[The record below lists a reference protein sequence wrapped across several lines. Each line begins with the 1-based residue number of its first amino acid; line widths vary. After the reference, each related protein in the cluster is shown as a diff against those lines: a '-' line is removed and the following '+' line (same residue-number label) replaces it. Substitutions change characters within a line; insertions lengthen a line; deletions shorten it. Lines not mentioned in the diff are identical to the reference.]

1 MIKIA
6 MMLGTILILTGFCN
20 LVNAGKYNRSFNGRI
35 TWVTANDGEA
45 LEKEMEMTEQMSAL
59 EDPFHSL
66 DSMLQWAIGNS
77 DPEQLRRTAQEFQR
91 LNPIELERRQA
102 EIKELMEKLKMP
114 SDAELMKIAIA
125 DLNNLSLSVEDH
137 HRALHELLVLV
148 EPIDNANDL
157 NKLGGLTAVVGEL
170 YRIEE
175 ELRTT
180 AAWVL
185 GKASQNNPVVQKQ
198 ILELGVLP
206 KLMRMVKSICSEE
219 AVKAL
224 YAVSAVIRNN
234 LDGQAVFNIEGGA
247 LMLQDIMSNSS
258 SDIRL
263 HKKSLF
269 LVADLI
275 DQAMETISPSPPFQA
290 DKELLKSVVDLLSVP
305 DLDMQEKALVTIRSL
320 LQIHSTNAQVFK
332 DFCHFES
339 ALKRLG
345 RELEELMLDDKWGDF
360 ARDVEALRQEVVS
373 IFYTKLE

>member
-1 MIKIA
+1 MIKMA
-6 MMLGTILILTGFCN
+6 MMVGTILILTGLCN
-20 LVNAGKYNRSFNGRI
+20 LVNAGKNNRSFNGRI

-198 ILELGVLP
+198 ILELAVLP

-305 DLDMQEKALVTIRSL
+305 DLDMQEKALVAIRSL
-320 LQIHSTNAQVFK
+320 LQLHSTNAQVFK

-345 RELEELMLDDKWGDF
+345 CELEELMLDDKWGDF

>member
-1 MIKIA
+1 
-6 MMLGTILILTGFCN
+6 
-20 LVNAGKYNRSFNGRI
+20 
-35 TWVTANDGEA
+35 
-45 LEKEMEMTEQMSAL
+45 
-59 EDPFHSL
+59 
-66 DSMLQWAIGNS
+66 
-77 DPEQLRRTAQEFQR
+77 
-91 LNPIELERRQA
+91 
-102 EIKELMEKLKMP
+102 MP
-114 SDAELMKIAIA
+114 SEAELMKIAIA

-234 LDGQAVFNIEGGA
+234 LDGQAVFNIEG
-247 LMLQDIMSNSS
+247 
-258 SDIRL
+258 
-263 HKKSLF
+263 
-269 LVADLI
+269 
-275 DQAMETISPSPPFQA
+275 
-290 DKELLKSVVDLLSVP
+290 
-305 DLDMQEKALVTIRSL
+305 
-320 LQIHSTNAQVFK
+320 
-332 DFCHFES
+332 
-339 ALKRLG
+339 
-345 RELEELMLDDKWGDF
+345 
-360 ARDVEALRQEVVS
+360 
-373 IFYTKLE
+373 

>member
-1 MIKIA
+1 MIKMA
-6 MMLGTILILTGFCN
+6 MMLGTILILTGLCN
-20 LVNAGKYNRSFNGRI
+20 LVNAGKNNRSFNGRI

-198 ILELGVLP
+198 ILELAVLP

-305 DLDMQEKALVTIRSL
+305 DLDMQEKALVAIRSL
-320 LQIHSTNAQVFK
+320 LQLHSTNAQVFK

-345 RELEELMLDDKWGDF
+345 CELEELMLDDKWGDF